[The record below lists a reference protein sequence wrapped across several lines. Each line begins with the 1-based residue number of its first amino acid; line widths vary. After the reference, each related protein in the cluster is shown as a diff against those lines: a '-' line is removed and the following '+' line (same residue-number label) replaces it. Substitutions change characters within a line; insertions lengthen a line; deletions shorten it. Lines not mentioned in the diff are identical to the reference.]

1 MQDITI
7 ISEIIKS
14 KIYTIRRKQVMLDS
28 DLARLYDIETKRL
41 KEQVKRNLKRFPSD
55 FMFQLDEN
63 EVNAMGSQIATPSK
77 QQFGGYLPYAFTEQG
92 VAMLSSVLRSQKA
105 IDVNIQIIRA
115 FIEMRKY
122 ISKNLE
128 LFTRIGNVEKKQIEY
143 DKNFEQ
149 IFNALEDKTL
159 PTKGIFF
166 EGQVFDAYKFVSELI
181 KSAKE
186 SIILI
191 DNYVDESIL
200 TLFEKRNENVKVVIY
215 SELTKQL
222 ELDLK
227 KFNSQYEQIE
237 IKQFNKS
244 HDRFL
249 IIDNKVYHFGASL
262 KDLGKKWF
270 AFSKMDKGF
279 KETIVSRTGDWGA
292 GSEAT
297 EIFSEI
303 SSKHFLRH
311 FLVKLNMQVIE
322 QDLEKYF
329 PYDNFNEVMNFI
341 FLLALLLCW

>member
-1 MQDITI
+1 MQ
-7 ISEIIKS
+7 IKD
-14 KIYTIRRKQVMLDS
+14 KIFTIR
-28 DLARLYDIETKRL
+28 AELYGVKTKRL
-41 KEQVKRNLKRFPSD
+41 NEQVKRNINRFPKD
-55 FMFQLDEN
+55 FMFQLNEN
-63 EVNAMGSQIATPSK
+63 EEQILRSQIATSK
-77 QQFGGYLPYAFTEQG
+77 NMALKPQIQQYNEDFLRSQIATLNKGGRKYPTYAFTEQG

-128 LFTRIGNVEKKQIEY
+128 LFQRLDKVENKLLTY

-191 DNYVDESIL
+191 DNYVDETVL

-215 SELTKQL
+215 SNLTKQL

-227 KFNSQYEQIE
+227 KFNSQYERIE

-249 IIDNKVYHFGASL
+249 IIDNQVYHFGASL

-270 AFSKMDKGF
+270 AFSKFDK
-279 KETIVSRTGDWGA
+279 
-292 GSEAT
+292 EA
-297 EIFSEI
+297 
-303 SSKHFLRH
+303 
-311 FLVKLNMQVIE
+311 VKV
-322 QDLEKYF
+322 LEK
-329 PYDNFNEVMNFI
+329 
-341 FLLALLLCW
+341 LS

>member
-1 MQDITI
+1 MID
-7 ISEIIKS
+7 
-14 KIYTIRRKQVMLDS
+14 R
-28 DLARLYDIETKRL
+28 DLAKLYCVETKVL
-41 KEQVKRNLKRFPSD
+41 NKAVKRNIERFPKD
-55 FMFQLDEN
+55 FMFQLNEN
-63 EVNAMGSQIATPSK
+63 EVNAMGSQIATSK
-77 QQFGGYLPYAFTEQG
+77 NRTLKPKIQQYNEDFSRSQIVTLDKIKQGQNIKYLPYAFTEQG

-105 IDVNIQIIRA
+105 IEINIQIIRA
-115 FIEMRKY
+115 FIEMREY

-128 LFTRIGNVEKKQIEY
+128 LFQRLDKVENKLLTY

-159 PTKGIFF
+159 PNKGIFF
-166 EGQVFDAYKFVSELI
+166 DGQVFDAYKFISELI

-191 DNYVDESIL
+191 DNYVDETVL

-215 SELTKQL
+215 SNLTKQL

-227 KFNSQYEQIE
+227 KFNSQYERIE

-249 IIDNKVYHFGASL
+249 IIDNQVYHFGASL

-279 KETIVSRTGDWGA
+279 KEIIVSHTGD
-292 GSEAT
+292 
-297 EIFSEI
+297 
-303 SSKHFLRH
+303 
-311 FLVKLNMQVIE
+311 
-322 QDLEKYF
+322 
-329 PYDNFNEVMNFI
+329 
-341 FLLALLLCW
+341 

>member
-1 MQDITI
+1 MQ
-7 ISEIIKS
+7 IKD
-14 KIYTIRRKQVMLDS
+14 KIFTIRGKQVMIDS
-28 DLARLYDIETKRL
+28 DLAELYGVKTKRL
-41 KEQVKRNLKRFPSD
+41 NEQVKRNINRFPKD
-55 FMFQLDEN
+55 FMFQLNEN
-63 EVNAMGSQIATPSK
+63 EEQILRSQIATSK
-77 QQFGGYLPYAFTEQG
+77 NMALKPQIQQYNEDFLRSQIATLNKGWGKHKKYPTYAFTEQG

-105 IDVNIQIIRA
+105 IEINIQIIRA

-159 PTKGIFF
+159 PNKGIFF

-191 DNYVDESIL
+191 DNYVDESVL
-200 TLFEKRNENVKVVIY
+200 TLFEKRNENIKVVIY
-215 SELTKQL
+215 SNLTKQL

-227 KFNSQYEQIE
+227 KFNSQYERIE

-249 IIDNKVYHFGASL
+249 IIDNQVYHFGASL

-270 AFSKMDKGF
+270 AFSKFDK
-279 KETIVSRTGDWGA
+279 
-292 GSEAT
+292 EA
-297 EIFSEI
+297 I
-303 SSKHFLRH
+303 K
-311 FLVKLNMQVIE
+311 V
-322 QDLEKYF
+322 LEK
-329 PYDNFNEVMNFI
+329 
-341 FLLALLLCW
+341 LS

>member
-1 MQDITI
+1 MQ
-7 ISEIIKS
+7 IKD
-14 KIYTIRRKQVMLDS
+14 KIFTIRGKQVMIDS
-28 DLARLYDIETKRL
+28 DLAELYGVKTKRL
-41 KEQVKRNLKRFPSD
+41 NEQVKRNINRFPKD
-55 FMFQLDEN
+55 FMFQLNEN
-63 EVNAMGSQIATPSK
+63 EEQILRSQIATSK
-77 QQFGGYLPYAFTEQG
+77 NMALKPQIQQYNEDFLRSQIATLNKGWGKHKKYPTYAFTEQG

-128 LFTRIGNVEKKQIEY
+128 LFQRLDKVENKLLTY

-159 PTKGIFF
+159 PNKGIFF
-166 EGQVFDAYKFVSELI
+166 DGQVFDAYKFISELI

-191 DNYVDESIL
+191 DNYVDETVL

-215 SELTKQL
+215 SELTKQI

-227 KFNSQYEQIE
+227 KFNSQYERIE

-249 IIDNKVYHFGASL
+249 IIDNQVYHFGASL

-270 AFSKMDKGF
+270 AFSKFDK
-279 KETIVSRTGDWGA
+279 
-292 GSEAT
+292 EA
-297 EIFSEI
+297 
-303 SSKHFLRH
+303 
-311 FLVKLNMQVIE
+311 VKV
-322 QDLEKYF
+322 LEK
-329 PYDNFNEVMNFI
+329 
-341 FLLALLLCW
+341 LS

>member
-1 MQDITI
+1 MID
-7 ISEIIKS
+7 
-14 KIYTIRRKQVMLDS
+14 R
-28 DLARLYDIETKRL
+28 DLAKLYCVETKVL
-41 KEQVKRNLKRFPSD
+41 NKAVKRNIERFPKD
-55 FMFQLDEN
+55 FMFQLNEN
-63 EVNAMGSQIATPSK
+63 EVNAMGSQIATSK
-77 QQFGGYLPYAFTEQG
+77 NRTLKPKIQQYNEDFSRFQIGTLDKIKRGQNIKYLPYAFTEQG

-105 IDVNIQIIRA
+105 IEINIQIIRA

-279 KETIVSRTGDWGA
+279 KETIVSRTGD
-292 GSEAT
+292 
-297 EIFSEI
+297 
-303 SSKHFLRH
+303 
-311 FLVKLNMQVIE
+311 
-322 QDLEKYF
+322 
-329 PYDNFNEVMNFI
+329 
-341 FLLALLLCW
+341 

>member
-1 MQDITI
+1 MQVIEQTI
-7 ISEIIKS
+7 KQ
-14 KIYTIRRKQVMLDS
+14 KIFTIRGKQVMIDR
-28 DLARLYDIETKRL
+28 DLAELYGVPTKVL
-41 KEQVKRNLKRFPSD
+41 NQAIKRNIKRFPKD
-55 FMFQLDEN
+55 FMFQLDEK
-63 EVNAMGSQIATPSK
+63 EVNAMGSQIATSK
-77 QQFGGYLPYAFTEQG
+77 NRTLKPKIQQYNEDFSRSQIVTLDKIKQGQNIKYLPYAFTEQG

-128 LFTRIGNVEKKQIEY
+128 LFQRLDKVENKLLTY

-166 EGQVFDAYKFVSELI
+166 DGQVFDAYKFVSELI

-186 SIILI
+186 TIILI
-191 DNYVDESIL
+191 DNYVDETVL

-215 SELTKQL
+215 SNLTKQL

-227 KFNSQYEQIE
+227 KFNSQYERIE

-249 IIDNKVYHFGASL
+249 IIDNQVYHFGASL

-279 KETIVSRTGDWGA
+279 KEIIVSHTGD
-292 GSEAT
+292 
-297 EIFSEI
+297 
-303 SSKHFLRH
+303 
-311 FLVKLNMQVIE
+311 
-322 QDLEKYF
+322 
-329 PYDNFNEVMNFI
+329 
-341 FLLALLLCW
+341 